1 MASHIKLERL
11 IRKKKTLQE
20 RRRKQ
25 EEQLR
30 ETLKAIS
37 NEQRDLNKQI
47 EEEQYAVLIKLLRQ
61 TGLPLDNTAII
72 VGLALEAKD
81 ILSGTDEIAKTAAIN
96 KYTQRYIEFTAE
108 QNQQEKSDMEPEPLT
123 QPAAAPE
130 KADPTADTDSPTLYY
145 AEGMG

>member
-1 MASHIKLERL
+1 M
-11 IRKKKTLQE
+11 QE

-37 NEQRDLNKQI
+37 SEQRDLNKQI

-61 TGLPLDNTAII
+61 TGLPLDNTAVI

-81 ILSGTDEIAKTAAIN
+81 ILNGTDEMAKIAAIN

-108 QNQQEKSDMEPEPLT
+108 QNQQEKSDMEPEPST
-123 QPAAAPE
+123 QPKAPE
-130 KADPTADTDSPTLYY
+130 QANTPADSPTLCYTEEIY